1 VAETKIRRGIVLLS
15 AAQGAVRM
23 WAATTAECCDFA
35 WPTIATLEDPFE
47 KVDTQ
52 RTPNSWPK
60 PTLLF
65 HAA

>member
-1 VAETKIRRGIVLLS
+1 MLS

-23 WAATTAECCDFA
+23 WAATTAECCDFV
-35 WPTIATLEDPFE
+35 WPAIATLEDPFE